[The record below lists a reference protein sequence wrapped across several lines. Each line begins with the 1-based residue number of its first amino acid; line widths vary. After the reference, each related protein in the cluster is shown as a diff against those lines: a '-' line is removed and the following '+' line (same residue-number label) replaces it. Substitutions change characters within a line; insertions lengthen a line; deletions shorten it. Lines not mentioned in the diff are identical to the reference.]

1 MEKNENDPSDENQGV
16 SDKMLDKA
24 ATTLNWWNRAAS
36 INADDPFWVGVI
48 KIGIRIIGILI
59 LLAISPFVIIGLILG
74 FIAAG

>member
-1 MEKNENDPSDENQGV
+1 MEKNEKSPSKENQGV

-24 ATTLNWWNRAAS
+24 AETLNWWNRIAS

-48 KIGIRIIGILI
+48 KIGVRIIGILI